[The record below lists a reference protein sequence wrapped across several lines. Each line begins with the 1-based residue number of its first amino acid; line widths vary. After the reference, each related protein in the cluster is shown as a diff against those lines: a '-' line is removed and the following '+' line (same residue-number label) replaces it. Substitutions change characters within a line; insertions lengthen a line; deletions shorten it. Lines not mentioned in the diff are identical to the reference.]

1 MLITSDINH
10 FYVLQNE
17 LWMCINSTL
26 PGKQVKPRHPDA
38 DLLLYLTTNQNKI
51 CLQTVAPASVGAA
64 HVTLKRRSESNTR
77 NDIYLHNPQVQIQ
90 WGNCRVQGKN
100 PGRESH
106 SHLLSV
112 DDGSRKTI
120 HGETPVTQRQKHT
133 GDSQS

>member
-1 MLITSDINH
+1 MNH

-64 HVTLKRRSESNTR
+64 HADQSPIQGMTF
-77 NDIYLHNPQVQIQ
+77 IYTITKCRYSGAIAGSKGKIRE
-90 WGNCRVQGKN
+90 GN
-100 PGRESH
+100 
-106 SHLLSV
+106 L
-112 DDGSRKTI
+112 I
-120 HGETPVTQRQKHT
+120 HTCSP
-133 GDSQS
+133 